1 MAGLGRSLLQS
12 AQASSTDMISTVSGD
27 AVCTNTIS
35 TVSGDAVCTDTI
47 STVSSDTV
55 CTNAISTISGD
66 AVDVGVRR
74 AILGDD
80 GCIQEVAGVHN
91 GQGESTGGKNREGQA
106 KDQFVGFHEG
116 CSSTFNEWV
125 TRYGGDVTRRRIN
138 QKSIRLVA
146 NIVGIDSWQ
155 RADWRRSAR
164 GLRPLQ
170 PLETI
175 NENLE
180 RIATDSITPFV
191 ANSPVMSFFYNHP
204 HEYKEHLTHE
214 GQLDPAKREWQ
225 VSNNTYA
232 FSDGLGS
239 VEILI
244 GLLVLSYA
252 FSKRLGM
259 VGSVLAFLTP
269 IVTLS
274 FLITTPEAWVS
285 SLGDA
290 NFGFPFLSG
299 GGRLVLKDVLM
310 LAGGV
315 VMIADSARQLLNAR
329 SAARGASQRPTV
341 YTPRNVA
348 AEQGVFYQ
356 DRTLGHGISSEIYHA
371 RQFQGLFR
379 AVGGFLPFARRGRFY
394 RDGVFSSSGHPA
406 QLLLRAQRL
415 CPGPFLRPEAAIQLQ
430 AFRHLP
436 RVSPVPA
443 APGDA
448 AGLYPV
454 RTGAL
459 GRVQE
464 RLHPE

>member
-1 MAGLGRSLLQS
+1 MNTLNTLLHKASRLDKLGIHLIR
-12 AQASSTDMISTVSGD
+12 
-27 AVCTNTIS
+27 
-35 TVSGDAVCTDTI
+35 
-47 STVSSDTV
+47 
-55 CTNAISTISGD
+55 
-66 AVDVGVRR
+66 VGV
-74 AILGDD
+74 AIIFIWIGAL
-80 GCIQEVAGVHN
+80 
-91 GQGESTGGKNREGQA
+91 K
-106 KDQFVGFHEG
+106 FVPYE
-116 CSSTFNEWV
+116 
-125 TRYGGDVTRRRIN
+125 
-138 QKSIRLVA
+138 A
-146 NIVGIDSWQ
+146 
-155 RADWRRSAR
+155 
-164 GLRPLQ
+164 
-170 PLETI
+170 
-175 NENLE
+175 
-180 RIATDSITPFV
+180 DSITPFV

-329 SAARGASQRPTV
+329 SAARG
-341 YTPRNVA
+341 
-348 AEQGVFYQ
+348 
-356 DRTLGHGISSEIYHA
+356 
-371 RQFQGLFR
+371 
-379 AVGGFLPFARRGRFY
+379 
-394 RDGVFSSSGHPA
+394 
-406 QLLLRAQRL
+406 
-415 CPGPFLRPEAAIQLQ
+415 
-430 AFRHLP
+430 
-436 RVSPVPA
+436 
-443 APGDA
+443 
-448 AGLYPV
+448 
-454 RTGAL
+454 
-459 GRVQE
+459 
-464 RLHPE
+464 